1 MAHYAFV
8 DLKNVVIDVIAGRD
22 ENELG
27 IDWEQYYGEQRGQRC
42 IRTSYSGKIR
52 GRYAGIGMIY
62 DETLDIF
69 HDAQPYPSW
78 TMDNTGAWHAP
89 ISYPTDDHRYTWD
102 EDNQEWVEVS
112 E

>member
-1 MAHYAFV
+1 MAYYAFIDANNIV
-8 DLKNVVIDVIAGRD
+8 TEVISGR
-22 ENELG
+22 EETEG
-27 IDWEQYYGEQRGQRC
+27 DWETYYSNLRGLRC
-42 IRTSYSGKIR
+42 VRTSYNGNIR